1 MLGETNTVC
10 SEEHIAGLLLDYNS
24 TSNSVFGLVKQSA
37 PFHSP
42 SALKPK
48 PLASI
53 APHLIK
59 AKKKYTARYLIVIC
73 HSNPK
78 PPEMRTAQHT
88 PPPPPPT
95 PSLQWSVVAER
106 KWAYKYQWSITVGE
120 FALATPQSLL
130 KLNDV
135 NKEWVKKII
144 AIEDATYA
152 QASLA
157 LCLNCDDLLC
167 VYSVIRSSNI
177 RNSHYRVTYFTLL
190 ASPAISFIIP

>member
-10 SEEHIAGLLLDYNS
+10 SEEHIAGLLFDYNP

-88 PPPPPPT
+88 PPPPPPVT
-95 PSLQWSVVAER
+95 PVISGSREKMSLQVPMV
-106 KWAYKYQWSITVGE
+106 TVGE

-135 NKEWVKKII
+135 NNEWVKKII
-144 AIEDATYA
+144 AVEDATYA

-167 VYSVIRSSNI
+167 IYSVIRSSNI
-177 RNSHYRVTYFTLL
+177 RNSYYRVTYFTLL